1 MERVK
6 GFRIN
11 RRLALII
18 FIVIVWSIPLF
29 LPAET
34 LERFALDGEKRRR
47 KGGREAVARKAVTVY
62 LDEAAYQRLRE
73 LIAPKTISRELDDL
87 IRKRIAELEGKE
99 YDPFESA
106 DYEELKREYERL
118 LKETE
123 KMERTLKK
131 RGTYQKLVA
140 VTDEIEEELG
150 TKDLK
155 TVAPMLLD
163 RWDEDREDAHLF
175 ISFLEKLKK
184 MKEAEKQLEEIR
196 RGGRDNG

>member
-1 MERVK
+1 M
-6 GFRIN
+6 
-11 RRLALII
+11 
-18 FIVIVWSIPLF
+18 P
-29 LPAET
+29 
-34 LERFALDGEKRRR
+34 
-47 KGGREAVARKAVTVY
+47 RKAVTVY
-62 LDEAAYQRLRE
+62 LDETAYQRLRE

-99 YDPFESA
+99 YDPLESA

-140 VTDEIEEELG
+140 VTDEIEEELE

-155 TVAPMLLD
+155 TVTPIILE
-163 RWDEDREDAHLF
+163 RWDEPKEDAHLF

-196 RGGRDNG
+196 RCGNTRSLKLSRGFH

>member
-1 MERVK
+1 V
-6 GFRIN
+6 
-11 RRLALII
+11 
-18 FIVIVWSIPLF
+18 V
-29 LPAET
+29 
-34 LERFALDGEKRRR
+34 R
-47 KGGREAVARKAVTVY
+47 KTVTVY

-87 IRKRIAELEGKE
+87 IKKRIAELEGRE
-99 YDPFESA
+99 YNPLESA

-155 TVAPMLLD
+155 TVAPVLLD
-163 RWDEDREDAHLF
+163 RWDEAKEDAHLF

-196 RGGRDNG
+196 RGGR

>member
-1 MERVK
+1 MV
-6 GFRIN
+6 
-11 RRLALII
+11 
-18 FIVIVWSIPLF
+18 
-29 LPAET
+29 
-34 LERFALDGEKRRR
+34 R
-47 KGGREAVARKAVTVY
+47 KTVTVY
-62 LDEAAYQRLRE
+62 LDETAYQRLRK

-87 IRKRIAELEGKE
+87 IKKRIAELEDRE
-99 YDPFESA
+99 YNPLESA

-131 RGTYQKLVA
+131 QGTYQKLVA

-163 RWDEDREDAHLF
+163 RWDGDREDAHLF

-184 MKEAEKQLEEIR
+184 MKEAERQLEEIR
-196 RGGRDNG
+196 RGGIIT